1 MYIAFE
7 GIDTAGK
14 TTQLKAL
21 AERLEN
27 PLLTKEPGAT
37 PLGKEVR
44 RILLHGE
51 APTPRAETLLFLA
64 DRAEHIARVIA
75 PNRPR
80 WILSDRSLVS
90 GIAYAHVHAGIDL
103 QTLIS
108 LNRFA
113 TGDVLPDRVV
123 FLQLHETALRA
134 RLRDKQPDTI
144 ERRGIGFM
152 LEVQTV
158 MEEVIDRLA
167 LPVLKLDASI
177 SPEILTETIYQ
188 TIVKESSR

>member
-75 PNRPR
+75 PNRTR